1 MTPAD
6 ALASNRRMMVR
17 AGEDIAVRRYAGT
30 GAARAV
36 TQEAI
41 ARGRVIGGGAT
52 ELVGQ
57 VVQSY
62 RKVILLNDP
71 DANVPAGKVALSA
84 LLPLRTADKL
94 FFRDLEAAILDIDD
108 DTRRIQGVLIAL
120 DIRAGG

>member
-1 MTPAD
+1 MTPAE
-6 ALASNRRMMVR
+6 ALDSYRRMMSGI
-17 AGEDIAVRRYAGT
+17 GEDIAVRRYAGT

-36 TQEAI
+36 AQEAI
-41 ARGRVIGGGAT
+41 ARGRVIGGGST

-71 DANVPAGKVALSA
+71 AANVPAGKVTLSA
-84 LLPLRTADKL
+84 LLPLRTIDKL
-94 FFRDLEAAILDIDD
+94 FFRDLEVAIQDIDD

-120 DIRAGG
+120 DIRVEG